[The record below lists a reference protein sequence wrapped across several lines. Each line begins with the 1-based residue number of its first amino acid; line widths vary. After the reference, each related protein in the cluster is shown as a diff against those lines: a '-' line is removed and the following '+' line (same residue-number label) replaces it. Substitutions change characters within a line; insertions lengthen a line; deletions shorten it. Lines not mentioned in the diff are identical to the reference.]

1 MKLETK
7 LDYNKSGYFLLP
19 LTYIPKNA
27 FKNAHSVFSINSHK
41 PELTNHVFVVFE
53 TKKVC
58 IMELE
63 FFSSQRTFEEIEYL
77 GDIAVVTFT
86 LEQFK
91 EDYQLFFEGKY
102 SKFSEKAKNAIGN
115 HFTFKTQG
123 RGGITHNPLYKI
135 LYPNKKDRDALAE
148 LLLDH
153 NDPPLKEDAEIY
165 SIPDIEVE
173 TFRVEKFYQIFK

>member
-19 LTYIPKNA
+19 LTYIPKKA
-27 FKNAHSVFSINSHK
+27 FQHAHSVFSVNSHNIDAN
-41 PELTNHVFVVFE
+41 NHVFVIFNKEKLTVDD
-53 TKKVC
+53 
-58 IMELE
+58 LQLLN
-63 FFSSQRTFEEIEYL
+63 SSIAYEDHEYIGNL
-77 GDIAVVTFT
+77 VLVTFT
-86 LEQFK
+86 LDQFK
-91 EDYQLFFEGKY
+91 EDHKLFLEGKY

-115 HFTFKTQG
+115 HFNFKTKG
-123 RGGITHNPLYKI
+123 NKEIIHEPIYKI

-165 SIPDIEVE
+165 SIPDKEVE
-173 TFRVEKFYQIFK
+173 TFNISKFYKIFE

>member
-27 FKNAHSVFSINSHK
+27 FKNAHSVFSINSHSQ
-41 PELTNHVFVVFE
+41 ELTNHVFVVFNKE
-53 TKKVC
+53 KLTVEDLQ
-58 IMELE
+58 IL
-63 FFSSQRTFEEIEYL
+63 SSSRTFEDHVYIGNL
-77 GDIAVVTFT
+77 VIVTFT

-91 EDYQLFFEGKY
+91 EDCQLFFEGKY

-115 HFTFKTQG
+115 HFDFKTKG
-123 RGGITHNPLYKI
+123 YKEINHEPIYKI
-135 LYPNKKDRDALAE
+135 LYPNKKDRKALAD